1 VSDERVMPSET
12 IARPAAR
19 ALGLTAVAMLAFAA
33 NSILCRLA
41 LAQGLVD
48 PASFTLVRIA
58 SGAFALWLIL
68 ALKRQVR
75 SVHGSWAGALA
86 LFVYASA
93 FSFAYTA
100 LPAGTGALLLFGA
113 VQVTMVATAL
123 VRGARLTL
131 PQWFGFALAL
141 TGLAA
146 LLSPGAAA
154 PPITGAALMIAS
166 GAAWGAYSLLGRGAV
181 DPLASTAGNFMRAL
195 PLAVVAMAAA
205 MMLGPKVE
213 AMGLVYAVMS
223 GALASG
229 LGYWI
234 WYAALRGLSPVQ
246 GASVQLSVPVLTALV
261 GTIALGEAVTT
272 RLSLCSITIL
282 GGIALVI
289 VARPNTRHCSS
300 VATAEDAKRT

>member
-1 VSDERVMPSET
+1 VSGVRVTLSET

-19 ALGLTAVAMLAFAA
+19 AFGLTAVAMLGFAA

-41 LAQGLVD
+41 LAQGLID

-68 ALKRQVR
+68 ALKRQAC
-75 SVHGSWAGALA
+75 SVHGSWAGALV
-86 LFVYASA
+86 LFVYAGA

-100 LPAGTGALLLFGA
+100 LPAGVGALLLFGA
-113 VQVTMVATAL
+113 VQVTMVAMAL
-123 VRGARLTL
+123 VRGERLTL
-131 PQWFGFALAL
+131 SQWFGFALAL
-141 TGLAA
+141 TGLVA

-154 PPITGAALMIAS
+154 PPIAGAGLMITS
-166 GAAWGAYSLLGRGAV
+166 GAAWGAYSFLGRKAV
-181 DPLASTAGNFMRAL
+181 DPLASTAGNFIRAL
-195 PLAVVAMAAA
+195 PLAMAATAAA
-205 MMLGPKVE
+205 MMF
-213 AMGLVYAVMS
+213 GLKIETTGLIYAVMS

-234 WYAALRGLSPVQ
+234 WYAALRSLSPVE
-246 GASVQLSVPVLTALV
+246 GTSVQLSVPVITALA

-272 RLSLCSITIL
+272 RLALCSITIL

-289 VARPNTRHCSS
+289 AARPNAQSIAAR
-300 VATAEDAKRT
+300 